1 MNFTHKHFTPP
12 HLIFTLLLALTFFT
26 GCQVESDD
34 SNTEPTKKTFA
45 ITFDANGGSGEMKAQ
60 TAESGSEITLAANAF
75 TREDWTFSGWAT
87 SAGGNIVHKDG
98 GKIKLTENLTL
109 YAQWTEI
116 GKVEKVT
123 FSATGDVD
131 YNDRITLSCGTDGA
145 AIYYLLVTGTDAPT
159 DEEFSSSKKEYSGP
173 ITITENS
180 VVAAAAVKDGMKDS
194 ETATAT
200 FTVKTYTVTF
210 ETAHGTVPTKIE
222 GLKKGDTLGDKLQE
236 LTAEGYKFDG
246 WFNRETKFTAEMEIT
261 SDITLTAEWTA
272 ISYKIIYKNAE
283 NASNS
288 NPETYT
294 IETAI
299 TLAAPTKGGSDFI
312 GWYSEASFENEVTK
326 IAKGTTG
333 DITLY
338 AKFITNSLLFYSQK
352 WNYADDDFG
361 VALPAKLE
369 LKRSIAAG
377 DTLGAPFTENAV
389 AFCTAG
395 VWGED
400 DTVIYYVDG
409 DYALW
414 SYAADGTKTQMK
426 EAVAGATGAFV
437 SYDNEGKCL
446 FALYGFGDTADQKVF
461 VKDTVSGKS
470 FTILI
475 DVDIQSIADITA
487 VAGSKKDSYIF
498 IASNK
503 GYEMGMYAHKFSR
516 GFSAMFEEGS
526 EVSSSEESESSSF
539 HLGGKTPFN
548 TEPLKKDPIQYKITD
563 MTVIG
568 GKLYA
573 LFASCFESNSGGYA
587 SDTCVTY
594 GNYSSGGGVLR
605 INYSGNLSVD
615 TTFGTDGVAGY
626 SNKLNIRR
634 TVVAIGWLI
643 FEGEKDNPSL
653 WSKKD
658 INSNLEFNNP
668 QKIVAI
674 KPDELVIAENGIA
687 WTSDDMYNFYN
698 LARAVTMDL
707 NGKIKSVTA
716 VHGKSFSYGGF
727 DREPSYEDE
736 PNCNVDG
743 LAVASNWSVCFE

>member
-1 MNFTHKHFTPP
+1 MR
-12 HLIFTLLLALTFFT
+12 HLET
-26 GCQVESDD
+26 V
-34 SNTEPTKKTFA
+34 
-45 ITFDANGGSGEMKAQ
+45 M
-60 TAESGSEITLAANAF
+60 
-75 TREDWTFSGWAT
+75 
-87 SAGGNIVHKDG
+87 
-98 GKIKLTENLTL
+98 
-109 YAQWTEI
+109 
-116 GKVEKVT
+116 KVEKL
-123 FSATGDVD
+123 ALK
-131 YNDRITLSCGTDGA
+131 LSM
-145 AIYYLLVTGTDAPT
+145 LLVIGLFVGGGIGCSDG
-159 DEEFSSSKKEYSGP
+159 SSG
-173 ITITENS
+173 
-180 VVAAAAVKDGMKDS
+180 
-194 ETATAT
+194 
-200 FTVKTYTVTF
+200 
-210 ETAHGTVPTKIE
+210 
-222 GLKKGDTLGDKLQE
+222 
-236 LTAEGYKFDG
+236 
-246 WFNRETKFTAEMEIT
+246 
-261 SDITLTAEWTA
+261 
-272 ISYKIIYKNAE
+272 
-283 NASNS
+283 
-288 NPETYT
+288 
-294 IETAI
+294 
-299 TLAAPTKGGSDFI
+299 GGSD
-312 GWYSEASFENEVTK
+312 GENDSYPVGGRSVSNSF
-326 IAKGTTG
+326 
-333 DITLY
+333 
-338 AKFITNSLLFYSQK
+338 LFYSQK
-352 WNYADDDFG
+352 WNYADDTFG
-361 VALPAKLE
+361 KALPAKLE

-377 DTLGAPFTENAV
+377 DTIGAPFAEDAV

>member
-1 MNFTHKHFTPP
+1 MK
-12 HLIFTLLLALTFFT
+12 ALT
-26 GCQVESDD
+26 
-34 SNTEPTKKTFA
+34 
-45 ITFDANGGSGEMKAQ
+45 
-60 TAESGSEITLAANAF
+60 AEERTEITLTANAF
-75 TREDWTFSGWAT
+75 TKEGYTFSGWAT
-87 SAGGNIVHKDG
+87 SANGNIVHTDG
-98 GKIKLTENLTL
+98 AKIKLTADITL

-116 GKVEKVT
+116 GKVEKVA
-123 FSATGDVD
+123 FSATGKID
-131 YNDRITLSCGTDGA
+131 YNEKITLSCGTDGA

-159 DEEFSSSKKEYSGP
+159 AEQVLSSKQKYSEP
-173 ITITENS
+173 LAITENA
-180 VVAAAAVKDGMKDS
+180 VIAAVAVKDGMKDS
-194 ETATAT
+194 EIATAT

-210 ETAHGTVPTKIE
+210 ETEHGTAPAKIE
-222 GLKKGDTLGDKLQE
+222 DLKKGEKLTEEQLNALE
-236 LTAEGYKFDG
+236 DVTGYKFDG
-246 WFNRETKFTAEMEIT
+246 WFNGETRFTAEMEIT
-261 SDITLTAEWTA
+261 SNLTLTAKWTA
-272 ISYKIIYKNAE
+272 VSYKIIYNNVE

-294 IETAI
+294 IETETI
-299 TLAAPTKGGSDFI
+299 TLAAPTKDGSDFI

-338 AKFITNSLLFYSQK
+338 AKFITNSFLFYSQK
-352 WNYADDDFG
+352 WNYADDTFG
-361 VALPAKLE
+361 KALPAKLE
-369 LKRSIAAG
+369 LKSSVAAG
-377 DTLGAPFTENAV
+377 DTLGSPFAEDAV

-400 DTVIYYVDG
+400 DTVVYYID
-409 DYALW
+409 DEYALW
-414 SYAADGTKTQMK
+414 SYAADGTKTLVK

-437 SYDNEGKCL
+437 SYDSEGKCL
-446 FALYGFGDTADQKVF
+446 FALYDFDNVADRKIF

-470 FTILI
+470 FIVVYGN
-475 DVDIQSIADITA
+475 DVVSSGGITA
-487 VAGSKKDSYIF
+487 IAGSKKDSLF
-498 IASNK
+498 FTANGRGSNMNICLL
-503 GYEMGMYAHKFSR
+503 EFSSN
-516 GFSAMFEEGS
+516 FSTMFDAGS
-526 EVSSSEESESSSF
+526 EFSDEITGGEIFRLGSEA
-539 HLGGKTPFN
+539 PFN

-573 LFASCFESNSGGYA
+573 LFASCFESKISNA
-587 SDTCVTY
+587 

-626 SNKLNIRR
+626 SNNLKER
-634 TVVAIGWLI
+634 TSNPCVGWI
-643 FEGEKDNPSL
+643 IYDGENNNPSY

-668 QKIVAI
+668 QKIIAI

-687 WTSDDMYNFYN
+687 RTSDDMYSFYN

-716 VHGKSFSYGGF
+716 VHGKSFSYGGYKSTYNNF
-727 DREPSYEDE
+727 E
-736 PNCNVDG
+736 G
-743 LAVASNWSVCFE
+743 LAISSSYNISFE